1 MIEMVMIM
9 VHRVPILINDQR
21 STTTYLHHTP
31 SLPVSQTIT
40 TPPSHISCML
50 LLTSSQNSSIFKR
63 VSCINDSRSARKYKV
78 EDTCLVSLIEPTVT
92 TLLSQDVILEHSVC
106 SSLQYLQ
113 PTVFPYLQLLS
124 SYDTTN
130 V

>member
-1 MIEMVMIM
+1 MIKMMMII
-9 VHRVPILINDQR
+9 VYRVPILINDQR

-31 SLPVSQTIT
+31 SLPVSH
-40 TPPSHISCML
+40 TPLSHISCML
-50 LLTSSQNSSIFKR
+50 LLTSSQGSSIFKR
-63 VSCINDSRSARKYKV
+63 VGCINDSRSARKYKV
-78 EDTCLVSLIEPTVT
+78 EDTCLVTLIKPTVT

>member
-1 MIEMVMIM
+1 MIKMMMII
-9 VHRVPILINDQR
+9 VYRVPILINDQR

-31 SLPVSQTIT
+31 SLPFSH

-50 LLTSSQNSSIFKR
+50 LLTSSQGSNIFKR
-63 VSCINDSRSARKYKV
+63 NCCINDSRSARKYKV
-78 EDTCLVSLIEPTVT
+78 EDTCLVTLIKPTVT

>member
-31 SLPVSQTIT
+31 SLPVSHTIT

-50 LLTSSQNSSIFKR
+50 LLTSSQSSSIFKR
-63 VSCINDSRSARKYKV
+63 VGCINARKYKV